1 MAKYREVANK
11 HLKDLDIGYLAL
23 NAGMMTASR
32 FFHLLKDEEVDE
44 IMILNGVHP
53 VLLAKALLE
62 QLLQRKSRSALVIT
76 SSAMSNIG
84 LP

>member
-1 MAKYREVANK
+1 
-11 HLKDLDIGYLAL
+11 
-23 NAGMMTASR
+23 
-32 FFHLLKDEEVDE
+32 LLKDEEVDE